1 MSDWLIQL
9 ARPSPPS
16 APLSMYRVGRPAVSS
31 SFLPSGPMTTS
42 GISRPPMA
50 GEVAVAKR
58 TLWPAFLS
66 SLILPTHRP
75 LVLGFTV
82 PGSSSQRSSAAFA
95 LPATAWAVTGAAD
108 AGEAVW
114 EAMDSGMTTARDAAR
129 PRARYFFIE
138 FPLRISCGDRRFFFP
153 WPDQRLGSYQLDSSR
168 DYELRESK
176 YQLFLVFLPVK
187 LLELMQEV
195 GRLFPFP
202 WHRST

>member
-1 MSDWLIQL
+1 
-9 ARPSPPS
+9 
-16 APLSMYRVGRPAVSS
+16 
-31 SFLPSGPMTTS
+31 
-42 GISRPPMA
+42 MA

-82 PGSSSQRSSAAFA
+82 SGSSSQRSSAAFA

-138 FPLRISCGDRRFFFP
+138 FPLRISCGDRRFFCP
-153 WPDQRLGSYQLDSSR
+153 RSDQRLGIYQLDSSH
-168 DYELRESK
+168 DYETRESK
-176 YQLFLVFLPVK
+176 CQLFLVFLPIK

-195 GRLFPFP
+195 DSLFPFR
-202 WHRST
+202 WHRGT